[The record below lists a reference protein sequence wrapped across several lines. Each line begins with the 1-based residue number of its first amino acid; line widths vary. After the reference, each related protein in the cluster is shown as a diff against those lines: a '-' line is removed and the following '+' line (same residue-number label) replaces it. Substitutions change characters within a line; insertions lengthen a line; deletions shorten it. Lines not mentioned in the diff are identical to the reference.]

1 MIIKGSDYELTPV
14 SDESLHWDLRLMKV
28 VKPRGGGEPR
38 EELGDPIYG
47 IPLDSA
53 IKHIIYYR
61 AKKKF
66 KHEELVKLAD
76 FIKTIQM
83 IDSEIRAEVLESKR
97 GKDKN

>member
-1 MIIKGSDYELTPV
+1 MVIKGADYELTPV
-14 SDESLHWDLRLMKV
+14 SDESLHWDLRLMKI
-28 VKPRGGGEPR
+28 VKPRGGEPR

-47 IPLDSA
+47 VPLDSA

-66 KHEELVKLAD
+66 KDEETTKLAD

-83 IDSEIRAEVLESKR
+83 MDSEIRAEVLESKR
-97 GKDKN
+97 SKDKN

>member
-1 MIIKGSDYELTPV
+1 MVIKGADYELTPV

-28 VKPRGGGEPR
+28 VKPRSGEPR

-47 IPLDSA
+47 VPLDSA

-66 KHEELVKLAD
+66 KDEETTKLAD
-76 FIKTIQM
+76 FIKTVQM
-83 IDSEIRAEVLESKR
+83 MDSEIRAEVLESKR
-97 GKDKN
+97 SKDKN